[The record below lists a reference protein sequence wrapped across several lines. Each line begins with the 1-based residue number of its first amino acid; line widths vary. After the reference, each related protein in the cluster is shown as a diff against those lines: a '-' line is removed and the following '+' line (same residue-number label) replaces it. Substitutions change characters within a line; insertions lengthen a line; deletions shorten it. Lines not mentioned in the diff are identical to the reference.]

1 MEYTER
7 FERACNEIEQSARE
21 IAEIASEF
29 FGMLPHTETEYD
41 CQRVERMARILQ
53 RVCIDCKRMEVR

>member
-29 FGMLPHTETEYD
+29 FGLLPPMLTDYD
-41 CQRVERMARILQ
+41 CQRVERINRMMQ
-53 RVCIDCKRMEVR
+53 RVLIDCKRMEVR